1 MYILVLILPLL
12 SAIISG
18 LFGRKI
24 GTKGAGAL
32 TSSCIVISALVSFCI
47 FYETV
52 LNSSAVYVKLW
63 RWFDSEL
70 FTAYFG
76 LQFDSLTA
84 IMLIV
89 VTSVSALVH
98 IYSIGYM
105 SGDPHIPRFMSYLSL
120 FTFLMIVLVTSENY
134 VQLFIGWEGVGLCS
148 YLLINFWL
156 TRIKANKAAIK
167 AMLINRVGDIGLILA
182 MIKILAEFG
191 ALDFSSIYS
200 VMSLNE
206 WGDVY
211 SNSVGVNKDDLTII
225 CLLLFLGAV
234 GKSAQLGLHT
244 WLPDAM
250 EGPTPVSALIHAA
263 TMVTAGVFL
272 IIRSGPLFE
281 GSPFALTVVT
291 ILGALTAFFAA
302 TTGVVQNDLKKVI
315 AYSTCSQL
323 GYMVMVCGLSNY
335 STSLFHLMNHAFFKA
350 LLFLSAGSVIH
361 AVSDEQDMRKMGG
374 LLKAIPFTYTMILIG
389 SLSLMGFPYLTG
401 FYSKDLIL
409 ELTYDK
415 YYVAFA
421 YWLGSFSAL
430 LTAFYSIRL
439 IYLTFMTDTNLK
451 KEVSIKVDESTWNI
465 TFPLLLLALGSIFVG
480 YLGKEVVI
488 SNVIPPMIPNS
499 VKVVP
504 LVLSLLGAFL
514 AFVIY
519 DRVTREG
526 GIRTFVHVNSIINVR
541 SSFNEDKIEPKSKI
555 SVLWFY
561 QKLWT
566 PFFYVVYTFFNSA
579 WQFNYVINHFIVK
592 NVWKFGHL
600 VTYRVIDR
608 GILETIGPKG
618 ISRVLISLTQTI
630 SNYQSGLVFNY
641 ALIMIIFTTFFIS
654 GASVL

>member
-1 MYILVLILPLL
+1 MYILVLFMPLL

-24 GTKGAGAL
+24 GTKGAGIL
-32 TSSCIVISALVSFCI
+32 TSTCISISLIVSCYI

-52 LNSSAVYVKLW
+52 LNSSPTYIKLW
-63 RWFDSEL
+63 RWFDSDL
-70 FTAYFG
+70 LITYFG
-76 LQFDSLTA
+76 LQFDSLTS

-89 VTSVSALVH
+89 ITSVSALVH

-120 FTFLMIVLVTSENY
+120 FTFLMIVLVTSDNF

-156 TRIKANKAAIK
+156 TRIKANKAAMK
-167 AMLINRVGDIGLILA
+167 AMLINRVGDIGLVLA
-182 MIKILAEFG
+182 MIKILEEFG
-191 ALDFSSIYS
+191 ALEFSTIYS
-200 VMSLNE
+200 IMALNA
-206 WGDVY
+206 
-211 SNSVGVNKDDLTII
+211 SNLYVDKESVTII

-281 GSPFALTVVT
+281 GSPLALTVVT

-323 GYMVMVCGLSNY
+323 GYMVMICGLSNY

-374 LLKAIPFTYTMILIG
+374 LIKSIPFTYVMILIG

-409 ELTYDK
+409 ELAYDK
-415 YYVAFA
+415 YYIAFA

-439 IYLTFMTDTNLK
+439 IYLTFITNTNSK
-451 KEVSIKVDESTWNI
+451 KEILMGVHEPSFNI
-465 TFPLLLLALGSIFVG
+465 IFPLLLLAFGSIFVG
-480 YLGKEVVI
+480 YLGKEVVL
-488 SNVIPPMIPNS
+488 SNVIPPIVSNS

-504 LVLSLLGAFL
+504 LILSMLGAFL
-514 AFVIY
+514 AFMVY
-519 DRVTREG
+519 EG
-526 GIRTFVHVNSIINVR
+526 VVR
-541 SSFNEDKIEPKSKI
+541 FPKSWYFPINYKKI
-555 SVLWFY
+555 IF
-561 QKLWT
+561 QNGKNEE
-566 PFFYVVYTFFNSA
+566 FFMKDGPSGRIVANIYHMVYTFLNSA
-579 WQFNYVINHFIVK
+579 WQFNYVINHFIVS
-592 NVWKFGHL
+592 NIWKFGHL
-600 VTYRVIDR
+600 VTYRIIDR
-608 GILETIGPKG
+608 GILEVIGPKG
-618 ISRVLISLTQTI
+618 ISRILIKLTQNI
-630 SNYQSGLVFNY
+630 SNFQSGMVFNY
-641 ALIMIIFTTFFIS
+641 ALVMIVFTTLFLS
-654 GASVL
+654 EASIL

>member
-1 MYILVLILPLL
+1 MYILVLFLPVL

-24 GTKGAGAL
+24 GTKGAGIL
-32 TSSCIVISALVSFCI
+32 TSTCISICVIISCCI

-52 LNSSAVYVKLW
+52 LNFSPTYIKLW
-63 RWFDSEL
+63 RWFDSDL
-70 FTAYFG
+70 LITYYG
-76 LQFDSLTA
+76 LQFDSITS

-89 VTSVSALVH
+89 ITSVSALVH

-120 FTFLMIVLVTSENY
+120 FTFLMIVLVTSDNF
-134 VQLFIGWEGVGLCS
+134 VQLFVGWEGVGLCS

-156 TRIKANKAAIK
+156 TRIKANKAAMK
-167 AMLINRVGDIGLILA
+167 AMIINRVGDIGLVLA
-182 MIKILAEFG
+182 MIKIFDEFG
-191 ALDFSSIYS
+191 VLEFSAIYS
-200 VMSLNE
+200 IMSLSI
-206 WGDVY
+206 
-211 SNSVGVNKDDLTII
+211 SNLYVNKESITII
-225 CLLLFLGAV
+225 GLLIFLGAV

-272 IIRSGPLFE
+272 IIRSGPIFE
-281 GSPFALTVVT
+281 GSPLVLTVVT

-361 AVSDEQDMRKMGG
+361 AVRDEQDMRKMGG
-374 LLKAIPFTYTMILIG
+374 LIKWVPLTYVMILIG

-409 ELTYDK
+409 ELTYEK
-415 YYVAFA
+415 YYIAFA

-439 IYLTFMTDTNLK
+439 IYLTFITNTNSK
-451 KEVSIKVDESTWNI
+451 KEIYIGAHEPSFNI
-465 TFPLLLLALGSIFVG
+465 LFPLLLLALGSIFVG
-480 YLGKEVVI
+480 YLGKEVI
-488 SNVIPPMIPNS
+488 LSNVIPPIVSNY

-504 LVLSLLGAFL
+504 LILSTLGVFL
-514 AFVIY
+514 A
-519 DRVTREG
+519 
-526 GIRTFVHVNSIINVR
+526 IIVYER
-541 SSFNEDKIEPKSKI
+541 CAGLP
-555 SVLWFY
+555 
-561 QKLWT
+561 KLWYFPINYKKIIYQNVKNKT
-566 PFFYVVYTFFNSA
+566 LLMKEGVWGRSVINMYHMVYTFFNSA
-579 WQFNYVINHFIVK
+579 WQFNYVINHFIVS
-592 NVWKFGHL
+592 NIWKFGHL
-600 VTYRVIDR
+600 VTYRIIDR
-608 GILETIGPKG
+608 GILEVIGPKG
-618 ISRVLISLTQTI
+618 ISRILIKLTQNI
-630 SNYQSGLVFNY
+630 SNFQSGMVFNY
-641 ALIMIIFTTFFIS
+641 ALIMIVFTALFLLGSSI
-654 GASVL
+654 L

>member
-1 MYILVLILPLL
+1 MYILVLFLPLL

-24 GTKGAGAL
+24 GTKGAGVL
-32 TSSCIVISALVSFCI
+32 TSSCIVISALVSCCI

-52 LNSSAVYVKLW
+52 LNSSAAYVKLW

-98 IYSIGYM
+98 IYSTGYM

-156 TRIKANKAAIK
+156 TRIKANKAAMK

-191 ALDFSSIYS
+191 ALDFSTIYS

-211 SNSVGVNKDDLTII
+211 SNSVGVNKDSLTII

-315 AYSTCSQL
+315 AYSTCSKV

-374 LLKAIPFTYTMILIG
+374 LLKSIPFTYTMILIG

-430 LTAFYSIRL
+430 LTAFYSMRL
-439 IYLTFMTDTNLK
+439 IYLTFITDTNLK
-451 KEVSIKVDESTWNI
+451 KEVLTKVHESTWNI
-465 TFPLLLLALGSIFVG
+465 TLPLLLLAFGSIFVG

-488 SNVIPPMIPNS
+488 SNVIPPMISNS

-504 LVLSLLGAFL
+504 LVLSLLGALL

-519 DRVTREG
+519 DRVTRVTGAKG
-526 GIRTFVHVNSIINVR
+526 GIRNFVRVNSIRNVR
-541 SSFNEDKIEPKSKI
+541 SSFSEEKFEQKSP
-555 SVLWFY
+555 
-561 QKLWT
+561 WT
-566 PFFYVVYTFFNSA
+566 QLFHVVYTFFNSA

-600 VTYRVIDR
+600 VTYRIIDR

-618 ISRVLISLTQTI
+618 ISKVLISLTQTI
-630 SNYQSGLVFNY
+630 SNYQSGMVFNY

>member
-1 MYILVLILPLL
+1 MCSIMYILVLFLPLL

-24 GTKGAGAL
+24 GTKGAGIL
-32 TSSCIVISALVSFCI
+32 TSSCISISLIVSWCI

-52 LNSSAVYVKLW
+52 LNSSSTYIKLW
-63 RWFDSEL
+63 RWFDSDL
-70 FTAYFG
+70 FITYFG
-76 LQFDSLTA
+76 LQFDSISS

-89 VTSVSALVH
+89 ITSVSALVH

-120 FTFLMIVLVTSENY
+120 FTFLMIVLVTSDNF

-156 TRIKANKAAIK
+156 TRIQANKAAMK
-167 AMLINRVGDIGLILA
+167 AMLINRVGDLGLVLA
-182 MIKILAEFG
+182 MIKILDEFG
-191 ALDFSSIYS
+191 ALEFSTIYS
-200 VMSLNE
+200 IMSLN
-206 WGDVY
+206 DLYVDKD
-211 SNSVGVNKDDLTII
+211 SVTII

-281 GSPFALTVVT
+281 ASPLALTVVT

-350 LLFLSAGSVIH
+350 LLFLSAGSIIH

-374 LLKAIPFTYTMILIG
+374 LIYFIPFTYTMILIG

-415 YYVAFA
+415 YYIAFA
-421 YWLGSFSAL
+421 YWLGSISAL

-439 IYLTFMTDTNLK
+439 MYLTFITNTNSK
-451 KEVSIKVDESTWNI
+451 KEIYIGAHEPSFYI
-465 TFPLLLLALGSIFVG
+465 TLPLLLLAFGSIFVG
-480 YLGKEVVI
+480 YLGKEVLL
-488 SNVIPPMIPNS
+488 STVIPPIVSNF

-504 LVLSLLGAFL
+504 LILSMSGALL
-514 AFVIY
+514 AFMVY
-519 DRVTREG
+519 N
-526 GIRTFVHVNSIINVR
+526 VNLKNWYFKLVNIHMLKLIA
-541 SSFNEDKIEPKSKI
+541 KSKGLDELEKFQNGM
-555 SVLWFY
+555 VLM
-561 QKLWT
+561 K
-566 PFFYVVYTFFNSA
+566 VRHMVYTFFNSA
-579 WQFNYVINHFIVK
+579 WQFNYIINHFLVK
-592 NVWKFGHL
+592 NIWKFGHL
-600 VTYRVIDR
+600 IAYRIIDR
-608 GILETIGPKG
+608 GILEIIGPRG
-618 ISRVLISLTQTI
+618 VSRILIRLTQNI
-630 SNYQSGLVFNY
+630 SNLQSGMVFNY
-641 ALIMIIFTTFFIS
+641 ALIMIVFTTLFLLGNSLI
-654 GASVL
+654 

>member
-1 MYILVLILPLL
+1 MYILVLFLPVL

-24 GTKGAGAL
+24 GTKGAGIL
-32 TSSCIVISALVSFCI
+32 TSTCISICVIISCCI

-52 LNSSAVYVKLW
+52 LNSSPTYIKLW
-63 RWFDSEL
+63 RWFDSDL
-70 FTAYFG
+70 LITYYG
-76 LQFDSLTA
+76 LQFDSITS

-89 VTSVSALVH
+89 ITSVSALVH

-120 FTFLMIVLVTSENY
+120 FTFLMIVLVTSDNF

-156 TRIKANKAAIK
+156 TRIKANKAAMK
-167 AMLINRVGDIGLILA
+167 AMIINRVGDIGLVLA
-182 MIKILAEFG
+182 MIKIFDEFG
-191 ALDFSSIYS
+191 VLEFSAIYS
-200 VMSLNE
+200 IMGLSI
-206 WGDVY
+206 
-211 SNSVGVNKDDLTII
+211 SNLYVNKESVTII
-225 CLLLFLGAV
+225 GLLIFLGAV

-272 IIRSGPLFE
+272 IIRSGPIFE
-281 GSPFALTVVT
+281 GSPLVLTVVT

-323 GYMVMVCGLSNY
+323 GYMVMICGLSNY

-361 AVSDEQDMRKMGG
+361 AVGDEQDMRKMGG
-374 LLKAIPFTYTMILIG
+374 LIKWVPLTYVMTLIG

-409 ELTYDK
+409 ELTYEK
-415 YYVAFA
+415 YYIAFA

-439 IYLTFMTDTNLK
+439 IYLTFIANTNSK
-451 KEVSIKVDESTWNI
+451 KEIYIGAHEPSFNI
-465 TFPLLLLALGSIFVG
+465 LFPLLLLALGSIFVG
-480 YLGKEVVI
+480 YWGKEVI
-488 SNVIPPMIPNS
+488 LSNVIPPIVSNY

-504 LVLSLLGAFL
+504 LILSTLGVFL
-514 AFVIY
+514 AIIGYDWGLPKLRYFPINYKKIIYQNVKNKTLLMKGGDWGRSVINM
-519 DRVTREG
+519 
-526 GIRTFVHVNSIINVR
+526 FHM
-541 SSFNEDKIEPKSKI
+541 
-555 SVLWFY
+555 
-561 QKLWT
+561 
-566 PFFYVVYTFFNSA
+566 VYTFLNSA
-579 WQFNYVINHFIVK
+579 WQFNYVINHFIVS
-592 NVWKFGHL
+592 NIWKFGHL
-600 VTYRVIDR
+600 VTYRIIDR
-608 GILETIGPKG
+608 GILEVIGPKG
-618 ISRVLISLTQTI
+618 ISRILIKLTQNI
-630 SNYQSGLVFNY
+630 SNFQSGMVFNY
-641 ALIMIIFTTFFIS
+641 ALIMIVFT
-654 GASVL
+654 VLFLLGSSIL

>member
-1 MYILVLILPLL
+1 MYILVLLMPLL

-24 GTKGAGAL
+24 GSKGAGIL
-32 TSSCIVISALVSFCI
+32 TASCIVISVIVSCCI

-52 LNSSAVYVKLW
+52 LNASATYIKLW
-63 RWFDSEL
+63 RWFDSDL
-70 FTAYFG
+70 LTTYFG
-76 LQFDSLTA
+76 LQFDSLTS

-89 VTSVSALVH
+89 VTCVSALVH
-98 IYSIGYM
+98 IYSIDYM

-120 FTFLMIVLVTSENY
+120 FTFLMIVLVTSDNF

-156 TRIKANKAAIK
+156 TRIEANKAAMK
-167 AMLINRVGDIGLILA
+167 AMLINRVGDIGLVLA
-182 MIKILAEFG
+182 MIKILDEFG
-191 ALDFSSIYS
+191 ALEFSSIYS
-200 VMSLNE
+200 VMSLKE
-206 WGDVY
+206 LDLY
-211 SNSVGVNKDDLTII
+211 EIINKESITII

-272 IIRSGPLFE
+272 IIRCGPLFE
-281 GSPFALTVVT
+281 GSPLALTIVT

-323 GYMVMVCGLSNY
+323 GYMVMICGLSNY

-374 LLKAIPFTYTMILIG
+374 LIKSIPFTYTMILIG

-409 ELTYDK
+409 ELAYDK
-415 YYVAFA
+415 YYIAFA

-430 LTAFYSIRL
+430 LTAFYSVRL
-439 IYLTFMTDTNLK
+439 IYLTFITNTNSK
-451 KEVSIKVDESTWNI
+451 KETLVGVHEPSSNI
-465 TFPLLLLALGSIFVG
+465 IFPLLLLAFGSIFVG
-480 YLGKEVVI
+480 YLGKEMI
-488 SNVIPPMIPNS
+488 LSNVIPPIIFNS

-514 AFVIY
+514 AYMIY
-519 DRVTREG
+519 DRFLR
-526 GIRTFVHVNSIINVR
+526 FPKFWYFLINKKLILQNMK
-541 SSFNEDKIEPKSKI
+541 NEDVFSNYIGRILGSI
-555 SVLWFY
+555 Y
-561 QKLWT
+561 HM
-566 PFFYVVYTFFNSA
+566 VYTFFNSA
-579 WQFNYVINHFIVK
+579 WQFNYVINHFIVS
-592 NVWKFGHL
+592 NIWKFGHL
-600 VTYRVIDR
+600 ITYRVIDR

-618 ISRVLISLTQTI
+618 VSRILVKLTQNI
-630 SNYQSGLVFNY
+630 SNYQSGMVFNY
-641 ALIMIIFTTFFIS
+641 ALIMIVFTTLFLLA
-654 GASVL
+654 ASII

>member
-1 MYILVLILPLL
+1 MYTLVLFMPLL

-24 GTKGAGAL
+24 GAKGAGIL
-32 TSSCIVISALVSFCI
+32 TSSCIVISTIISCCI
-47 FYETV
+47 FYETT
-52 LNSSAVYVKLW
+52 LNSSATYIKLW

-70 FTAYFG
+70 LTTYFG
-76 LQFDSLTA
+76 LQFDSLTS

-98 IYSIGYM
+98 IYSTGYM
-105 SGDPHIPRFMSYLSL
+105 SEDPHIPRFMSYLSL
-120 FTFLMIVLVTSENY
+120 FTFLMIVLVTSDNY
-134 VQLFIGWEGVGLCS
+134 IQLFIGWEGVGLCS

-156 TRIKANKAAIK
+156 TRIKANKAAMK
-167 AMLINRVGDIGLILA
+167 AMLINRVGDLGLILA
-182 MIKILAEFG
+182 MIKIINEFG
-191 ALDFSSIYS
+191 TLEFSTIYS
-200 VMSLNE
+200 IMSLNIE
-206 WGDVY
+206 KEYLFAENVLIIE
-211 SNSVGVNKDDLTII
+211 KDSITII

-281 GSPFALTVVT
+281 GSPLALMVIT
-291 ILGALTAFFAA
+291 IVGALTAFFAA

-323 GYMVMVCGLSNY
+323 GYMIMICGISSY

-361 AVSDEQDMRKMGG
+361 AISDEQDMRKMGG
-374 LLKAIPFTYTMILIG
+374 LIKSIPFTYIMILIG

-415 YYVAFA
+415 YYIAFA

-439 IYLTFMTDTNLK
+439 IYLTFIIETNSK
-451 KEVSIKVDESTWNI
+451 KEVLMGVHESSWNI
-465 TFPLLLLALGSIFVG
+465 TFPLFLLAIGSIFVG
-480 YLGKEVVI
+480 YLAKEIALSNIVSPII
-488 SNVIPPMIPNS
+488 SNS
-499 VKVVP
+499 VKIIP
-504 LVLSLLGAFL
+504 LLLSLFGAVL
-514 AFVIY
+514 AFMVY
-519 DRVTREG
+519 
-526 GIRTFVHVNSIINVR
+526 NSIINWK
-541 SSFNEDKIEPKSKI
+541 SFGLTMSIGSKI
-555 SVLWFY
+555 Y
-561 QKLWT
+561 HII
-566 PFFYVVYTFFNSA
+566 YTFFNSA
-579 WQFNYVINHFIVK
+579 WQFNYTINHFII
-592 NVWKFGHL
+592 NNIWKFGHII
-600 VTYRVIDR
+600 TYRIIDR
-608 GILETIGPKG
+608 GILETIGPRG
-618 ISRVLISLTQTI
+618 IARVLIKLTQNI
-630 SNYQSGLVFNY
+630 SKYQSGMVFNY
-641 ALIMIIFTTFFIS
+641 ALIMIVFTTLFIS
-654 GASVL
+654 GVTTL

>member
-1 MYILVLILPLL
+1 MFNDFKVYILVLLMPLL

-18 LFGRKI
+18 FFGRKI
-24 GTKGAGAL
+24 GTKGAGVL
-32 TSSCIVISALVSFCI
+32 TSCCIVISTIVSCYI

-52 LNSSAVYVKLW
+52 LNSSVTYIKLW
-63 RWFDSEL
+63 KWFDSEL
-70 FTAYFG
+70 LTTYFG
-76 LQFDSLTA
+76 LQFDSLTST
-84 IMLIV
+84 MLIV
-89 VTSVSALVH
+89 ITSVSALVH

-120 FTFLMIVLVTSENY
+120 FTFLMIVLVTSDNY
-134 VQLFIGWEGVGLCS
+134 IQLFIGWEGVGLCS

-167 AMLINRVGDIGLILA
+167 AMLINRVGDLGLVLA
-182 MIKILAEFG
+182 MIKILEEFG
-191 ALDFSSIYS
+191 ALEFSTINSILS
-200 VMSLNE
+200 VSGE
-206 WGDVY
+206 
-211 SNSVGVNKDDLTII
+211 NKESITII

-281 GSPFALTVVT
+281 GSPLVLIVVT

-335 STSLFHLMNHAFFKA
+335 SVSLFHLVNHAFFKA

-374 LLKAIPFTYTMILIG
+374 LIKSIPLTYTMILIG

-415 YYVAFA
+415 YYIIFA

-439 IYLTFMTDTNLK
+439 IYLTFITDSNSRKEDLLK
-451 KEVSIKVDESTWNI
+451 VHESSWSII
-465 TFPLLLLALGSIFVG
+465 IPLLLLAFGSIFVG
-480 YLGKEVVI
+480 YLGKEIILSNVVSPII
-488 SNVIPPMIPNS
+488 SNL

-504 LVLSLLGAFL
+504 LLLSLLGALL
-514 AFVIY
+514 AFIVYNNVIIAKY
-519 DRVTREG
+519 KL
-526 GIRTFVHVNSIINVR
+526 N
-541 SSFNEDKIEPKSKI
+541 I
-555 SVLWFY
+555 SVKVIRFIQSLCH
-561 QKLWT
+561 
-566 PFFYVVYTFFNSA
+566 VVYTFLNSA
-579 WQFNYVINHFIVK
+579 WQFNYIINHFFIK
-592 NVWKFGHL
+592 NIWKFGHL
-600 VTYRVIDR
+600 ITYRIIDR
-608 GILETIGPKG
+608 GILEIIGPKG
-618 ISRVLISLTQTI
+618 ISSVLIKLTQVI
-630 SNYQSGLVFNY
+630 SNFQSGMVFNY
-641 ALIMIIFTTFFIS
+641 ALIMIVFTALFLS
-654 GASVL
+654 GVSML

>member
-1 MYILVLILPLL
+1 MYILVLFLPVL

-24 GTKGAGAL
+24 GTKGAGIL
-32 TSSCIVISALVSFCI
+32 TSTCISICVIISCCI

-52 LNSSAVYVKLW
+52 LNFSPTYIKLW
-63 RWFDSEL
+63 RWFDSDL
-70 FTAYFG
+70 LITYYG
-76 LQFDSLTA
+76 LQFDSITS

-89 VTSVSALVH
+89 ITSVSALVH

-120 FTFLMIVLVTSENY
+120 FTFLMIVLVTSDNF
-134 VQLFIGWEGVGLCS
+134 VQLFVGWEGVGLCS

-156 TRIKANKAAIK
+156 TRIKANKAAMK
-167 AMLINRVGDIGLILA
+167 AMIINRVGDIGLVLA
-182 MIKILAEFG
+182 MIKIFDEFG
-191 ALDFSSIYS
+191 VLEFSAIYS
-200 VMSLNE
+200 IMSLSI
-206 WGDVY
+206 
-211 SNSVGVNKDDLTII
+211 SNLYVNKESITII
-225 CLLLFLGAV
+225 GLLIFLGAV

-272 IIRSGPLFE
+272 IIRSGPIFE
-281 GSPFALTVVT
+281 GSPLVLTVVT

-361 AVSDEQDMRKMGG
+361 AVRDEQDMRKMGG
-374 LLKAIPFTYTMILIG
+374 LIKWVPLTYVMTLIG

-409 ELTYDK
+409 ELTYEK
-415 YYVAFA
+415 YYIAFA

-439 IYLTFMTDTNLK
+439 IYLTFITNTNSK
-451 KEVSIKVDESTWNI
+451 KEIYIGAHEPSFNI
-465 TFPLLLLALGSIFVG
+465 LFPLLLLALGSIFVG
-480 YLGKEVVI
+480 YLGKEVI
-488 SNVIPPMIPNS
+488 LSNVIPPIVSNY

-504 LVLSLLGAFL
+504 LILSTLGVFL
-514 AFVIY
+514 A
-519 DRVTREG
+519 
-526 GIRTFVHVNSIINVR
+526 IIVYER
-541 SSFNEDKIEPKSKI
+541 CAGLP
-555 SVLWFY
+555 
-561 QKLWT
+561 KLWYFPINYKKIIYQNVKNKT
-566 PFFYVVYTFFNSA
+566 LLMKEGVWGRSVINMYHMVYTFFNSA
-579 WQFNYVINHFIVK
+579 WQFNYVINHFIVS
-592 NVWKFGHL
+592 NIWKFGHL
-600 VTYRVIDR
+600 VTYRIIDR
-608 GILETIGPKG
+608 GILEVIGPKG
-618 ISRVLISLTQTI
+618 ISRILIKLTQNI
-630 SNYQSGLVFNY
+630 SNFQSGMVFNY
-641 ALIMIIFTTFFIS
+641 ALIMIVFTALFLLGSSI
-654 GASVL
+654 L

>member
-1 MYILVLILPLL
+1 MYILVLFMPLL

-24 GTKGAGAL
+24 GTRGAGIL
-32 TSSCIVISALVSFCI
+32 TSTCISICVIVSCCI

-52 LNSSAVYVKLW
+52 LNSSPTYIKLW
-63 RWFDSEL
+63 RWFDSDL
-70 FTAYFG
+70 LITYFG
-76 LQFDSLTA
+76 LQFDSITSV
-84 IMLIV
+84 MLIV
-89 VTSVSALVH
+89 ITSVSALVH

-120 FTFLMIVLVTSENY
+120 FTFLMIVLVTSDNF

-156 TRIKANKAAIK
+156 TRIKANKAAMK
-167 AMLINRVGDIGLILA
+167 AMLINRVGDIGLVLA
-182 MIKILAEFG
+182 MIKILDEFG
-191 ALDFSSIYS
+191 ALEFSTIYS
-200 VMSLNE
+200 IMSLNA
-206 WGDVY
+206 
-211 SNSVGVNKDDLTII
+211 SNLYVNKESITII

-281 GSPFALTVVT
+281 ASPLALTVVT
-291 ILGALTAFFAA
+291 IIGALTAFFAA

-323 GYMVMVCGLSNY
+323 GYMIMVCGLSNY

-374 LLKAIPFTYTMILIG
+374 LIKSIPFTYTMILIG

-415 YYVAFA
+415 YYIAFA

-439 IYLTFMTDTNLK
+439 IYLTFIANTNSK
-451 KEVSIKVDESTWNI
+451 KETLIGVHEPSFNI
-465 TFPLLLLALGSIFVG
+465 ILPLLLLAFGSIFVG
-480 YLGKEVVI
+480 YLGKEVI
-488 SNVIPPMIPNS
+488 LSNVIPPIVSNS
-499 VKVVP
+499 VKVIP
-504 LVLSLLGAFL
+504 LILSMLGAVLGFVVYERLVRFPKFWYFPINYKKTIFQNEGLSMKERLFL
-514 AFVIY
+514 NLTIEHSGRVVVNIY
-519 DRVTREG
+519 
-526 GIRTFVHVNSIINVR
+526 HMA
-541 SSFNEDKIEPKSKI
+541 
-555 SVLWFY
+555 
-561 QKLWT
+561 
-566 PFFYVVYTFFNSA
+566 YTFFNSA
-579 WQFNYVINHFIVK
+579 WQFNYVINHFIVS
-592 NVWKFGHL
+592 NIWKFGHL

-608 GILETIGPKG
+608 GILEIIGPKG
-618 ISRVLISLTQTI
+618 ISKILIKLTQNI
-630 SNYQSGLVFNY
+630 SNFQSGMVFNY
-641 ALIMIIFTTFFIS
+641 ALIMIVFTTLFLS

>member
-1 MYILVLILPLL
+1 MYILVLFMPVL

-24 GTKGAGAL
+24 GTKGAGIL
-32 TSSCIVISALVSFCI
+32 TSTCISICVIVSCCI

-52 LNSSAVYVKLW
+52 LNSSPTYIKLW
-63 RWFDSEL
+63 RWFDSDL
-70 FTAYFG
+70 LITYYGF
-76 LQFDSLTA
+76 QFDSITS

-89 VTSVSALVH
+89 ITSVSALVH

-120 FTFLMIVLVTSENY
+120 FTFLMIVLVTSDNF
-134 VQLFIGWEGVGLCS
+134 VQLFVGWEGVGLCS

-156 TRIKANKAAIK
+156 TRIKANKAAMK
-167 AMLINRVGDIGLILA
+167 AMIINRVGDIGLVLA
-182 MIKILAEFG
+182 MIKIFDEFG
-191 ALDFSSIYS
+191 VLEFSAIYS
-200 VMSLNE
+200 IMSLST
-206 WGDVY
+206 
-211 SNSVGVNKDDLTII
+211 SNLYVNKESVTII
-225 CLLLFLGAV
+225 GLLIFLGAV

-272 IIRSGPLFE
+272 IIRSGPIFE
-281 GSPFALTVVT
+281 GSPLVLTVVT
-291 ILGALTAFFAA
+291 VLGALTAFFAA

-361 AVSDEQDMRKMGG
+361 AVRDEQDMRKMGG
-374 LLKAIPFTYTMILIG
+374 LIKWVPLTYVMTLIG

-409 ELTYDK
+409 ELTYEK
-415 YYVAFA
+415 YYIAFA

-439 IYLTFMTDTNLK
+439 IYLTFITNTNSK
-451 KEVSIKVDESTWNI
+451 KEIYIGAHEPSFNI
-465 TFPLLLLALGSIFVG
+465 LSPLLLLAFGSIFVG
-480 YLGKEVVI
+480 YLGKEVVL
-488 SNVIPPMIPNS
+488 SNVIPPIVSNY

-504 LVLSLLGAFL
+504 LILSMLGVFL
-514 AFVIY
+514 AIVVYEQF
-519 DRVTREG
+519 EG
-526 GIRTFVHVNSIINVR
+526 L
-541 SSFNEDKIEPKSKI
+541 P
-555 SVLWFY
+555 
-561 QKLWT
+561 KLWYFPINYKKIIYQNVKNKT
-566 PFFYVVYTFFNSA
+566 FLMKDGEWRRSVINMYHMVYTFFNSA
-579 WQFNYVINHFIVK
+579 WQFNYVINHFIVS
-592 NVWKFGHL
+592 NIWKFGHL
-600 VTYRVIDR
+600 VTYRIIDR
-608 GILETIGPKG
+608 GILEVIGPKG
-618 ISRVLISLTQTI
+618 ISRILIKLTQNI
-630 SNYQSGLVFNY
+630 SNFQSGMVFNY
-641 ALIMIIFTTFFIS
+641 ALIMIVFTALFLL
-654 GASVL
+654 GASIL